1 MKKIITTYGLLLL
14 PLLVFGQVADMNL
27 LKAKACIDQNKTD
40 SALHLLYG
48 SGLSAERAMLMGD
61 CLYKMKAY
69 TEAGLWYLVADSI
82 TAGKSSYELA
92 RTYARM
98 SNAGKATSWLKKYLA
113 LPAKKSEL
121 EIVKDSA
128 FMPVSGTNEWKQVW
142 QNEWYSSSEIER
154 NTVQALIAKGKIA
167 DAMAELEEN
176 QGKFLPRHEYFYLQ
190 ATVYDKQ
197 QLPELSIAAMEKAVT
212 FNSFSD
218 IYYIR
223 YADILQK
230 NKKYREA
237 LDCMNKA
244 IRINP
249 YSLEYYV
256 KRGEVA
262 RLANN
267 YALSEKDLMLYKN
280 LYPESTEVYHQLGL
294 LETERGNRQNAL
306 DYYDLLIA
314 KDKVHDRYFIERGNL
329 ALSMDQVQ
337 KADEDY
343 SLALDL
349 NPKAL
354 EAYLNKGKTLL
365 ILNDSQG
372 ACFFWTKAR
381 EFGSAEAAKLIQA
394 NCKEQ

>member
-1 MKKIITTYGLLLL
+1 
-14 PLLVFGQVADMNL
+14 
-27 LKAKACIDQNKTD
+27 
-40 SALHLLYG
+40 
-48 SGLSAERAMLMGD
+48 
-61 CLYKMKAY
+61 
-69 TEAGLWYLVADSI
+69 
-82 TAGKSSYELA
+82 
-92 RTYARM
+92 
-98 SNAGKATSWLKKYLA
+98 
-113 LPAKKSEL
+113 
-121 EIVKDSA
+121 
-128 FMPVSGTNEWKQVW
+128 
-142 QNEWYSSSEIER
+142 
-154 NTVQALIAKGKIA
+154 
-167 DAMAELEEN
+167 
-176 QGKFLPRHEYFYLQ
+176 LQ

-197 QLPELSIAAMEKAVT
+197 QFPELAMAAMEKAVT

-218 IYYIR
+218 AYYTR

-230 NKKYREA
+230 NKKYRDA

-256 KRGEVA
+256 KRGEIA

-314 KDKVHDRYFIERGNL
+314 KDKAHDRYFIERGNL
-329 ALSMDQVQ
+329 ALSLDQVQ
-337 KADEDY
+337 KADEDF

-349 NPKAL
+349 NPKAQ

-381 EFGSAEAAKLIQA
+381 ELGSAEAAKLIQA